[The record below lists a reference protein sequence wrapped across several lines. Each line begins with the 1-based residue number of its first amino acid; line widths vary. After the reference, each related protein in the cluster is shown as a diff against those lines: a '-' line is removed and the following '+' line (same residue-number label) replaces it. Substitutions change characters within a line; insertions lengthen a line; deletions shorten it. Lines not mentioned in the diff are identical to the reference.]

1 MTTDYRDPLLDLFG
15 TESNSG
21 NETSSPSDIPV
32 INRSGT
38 FNQQQFS
45 PLLTQ
50 QLLYNTPNSGS
61 TPNIFDPNHTLM
73 QEEQTSPSLNKLQ
86 PEDPPRKKRNTRSQT
101 KIHQQLI
108 SHCLFILNISNH
120 NLLLFN

>member
-1 MTTDYRDPLLDLFG
+1 MIMNMTTDYGDPLLDLFG

-50 QLLYNTPNSGS
+50 QQLYNTPNSGS
-61 TPNIFDPNHTLM
+61 TRIFLT
-73 QEEQTSPSLNKLQ
+73 QTIPRCRRNKHL
-86 PEDPPRKKRNTRSQT
+86 
-101 KIHQQLI
+101 HL
-108 SHCLFILNISNH
+108 
-120 NLLLFN
+120 